1 MKTYDYGSKSRW
13 KLTIMVQNHDENLQ
27 LWFKTTMKTNDYGS
41 KSRWKLTIMVQQLLL
56 NVDFPLNPLML
67 TKSHF
72 N

>member
-41 KSRWKLTIMVQQLLL
+41 KSRWKLTIMVQ
-56 NVDFPLNPLML
+56 NHDEN
-67 TKSHF
+67 
-72 N
+72 